1 MKRAV
6 EYIITPV
13 IIAIFFLAS
22 CEEIIEFKGEKLEP
36 KIVMYSLFDPD
47 SLIAVSIGRSYS
59 VFEED
64 HNPEQIPDAAVRL
77 YRDGEFLSELE
88 YLPLPPGYIYS
99 GMENLSR
106 YVAPGIRPE
115 PGSLYRIEAGV
126 PGLKSVWAEVQ
137 LPEPVPVTDIDTFVI
152 TGYYQ
157 VRRIGTRV
165 RFNDPAGEDNFYRL
179 NVSMIEGSYTG
190 PLNEPW
196 SDEYTVWVNR
206 EDFTGAVIDDPL
218 LKPAGDEDI
227 FGLSDQNHFHIFSDE
242 LIPGKEYDLNLRVFA
257 WEKDYSYYEFIHY
270 RIELQSISRDLF
282 LYLRSMSL
290 HFSSGESPFVEPVIV
305 YSNVVNGL
313 GIVGARICSSATLKF
328 GEYPVDG
335 VPYEYSSMWY

>member
-1 MKRAV
+1 MKKAV
-6 EYIITPV
+6 EYIIISV

-22 CEEIIEFKGEKLEP
+22 CEEIIEFRGEMVEP

-47 SLIAVSIGRSYS
+47 SLILVSIGRSFS

-64 HNPEQIPDAAVRL
+64 NKPEQISNAALKL
-77 YRDGEFLSELE
+77 YCDGEFLSELE
-88 YLPLPPGYIYS
+88 YMPLPPEYVNDGL
-99 GMENLSR
+99 ENLSR
-106 YVAPGIRPE
+106 YVAPDIRPE
-115 PGSLYRIEAGV
+115 PGRLYRIEAGV
-126 PGLKSVWAEVQ
+126 PGLQSVWAEVQ
-137 LPEPVPVTDIDTFVI
+137 LPEPVAINNIDTFAI
-152 TGYYQ
+152 IGDYQ

-165 RFNDPAGEDNFYRL
+165 RFNDPAGEDNYYRL

-190 PLNEPW
+190 LFNEPW
-196 SDEYTVWVNR
+196 SDEYTVWVNT
-206 EDFTGAVIDDPL
+206 EDFTEAVIDDPL
-218 LKPAGDEDI
+218 LMPPGDEDI
-227 FGLSDQNHFHIFSDE
+227 FGMSDQNHFHIFSDE
-242 LIPGKEYDLNLRVFA
+242 LISGKDYDLNLRVFA

-270 RIELQSISRDLF
+270 RIELQSISKDLF

-313 GIVGARICSSATLKF
+313 GIVGARICSSSTLKF

-335 VPYEYSSMWY
+335 VPYEYSSMW